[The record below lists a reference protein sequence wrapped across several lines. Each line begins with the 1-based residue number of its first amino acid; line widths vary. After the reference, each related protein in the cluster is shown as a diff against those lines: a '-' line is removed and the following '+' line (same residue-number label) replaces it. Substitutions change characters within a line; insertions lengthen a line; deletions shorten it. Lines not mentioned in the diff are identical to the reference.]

1 MYYHS
6 EIARVNAEL
15 VRPVLPAD
23 MTTQKDEAY
32 ELRFSEPVTRAS
44 LEAAGAIRVVREDT
58 REEVPFALRA
68 LDEIVAHLKR
78 DEEAREHK

>member
-23 MTTQKDEAY
+23 MTTQKDEGY
-32 ELRFSEPVTRAS
+32 ELLLWSFLLRTIQTRLYIHRCTQKYCLFNRRSCRFFFP
-44 LEAAGAIRVVREDT
+44 
-58 REEVPFALRA
+58 
-68 LDEIVAHLKR
+68 
-78 DEEAREHK
+78 